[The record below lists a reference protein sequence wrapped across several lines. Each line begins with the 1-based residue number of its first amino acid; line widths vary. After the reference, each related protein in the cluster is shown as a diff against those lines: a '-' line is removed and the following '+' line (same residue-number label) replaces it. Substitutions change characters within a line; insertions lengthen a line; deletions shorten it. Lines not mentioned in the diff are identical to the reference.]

1 MNKHIEVE
9 RLVKA
14 KYQDN
19 LEFLQ
24 WIKRFHEIN
33 GGGMDYNADERRKG
47 VDVILT
53 GGGQKASTTGSGC
66 GGGAEASS
74 QPKFKIP
81 T

>member
-19 LEFLQ
+19 LE
-24 WIKRFHEIN
+24 FHEIN